1 MKEFYNQRSIEN
13 KNVTINGTEVTVRN
27 VEIYSRVKNQRQREL
42 VVVNTY
48 NNGSFWLHKPDF
60 NHLCRCHWVEVED

>member
-13 KNVTINGTEVTVRN
+13 KNVVINGKEVAVRK
-27 VEIYSRVKNQRQREL
+27 VDIYARVKNQRQREL

-48 NNGSFWLHKPDF
+48 SNGSFSMHKSDF
-60 NHLCRCHWVEVED
+60 NHLCRCHWVEIED